1 MKICGQEFDDG
12 VIARIRRAVAE
23 EPELSRAGL
32 SRLVCQWLNWRA
44 ATGRLK
50 EMSCRLALRR
60 LEQRGQLVLP
70 AARSLPGQPPRRRTR
85 HRAQRAVKIAGVRC
99 RLAELGPV
107 ELVQVG
113 SCDSQASRVWNELMR
128 RHHYLGAGPLCGAQM
143 RYLVRSPQ
151 RGWLGGLAFS
161 GAAWRLKA
169 RDQWI
174 GWSEPVRQQHLERVV
189 GNSRFLILPQ
199 IEVPH
204 LASKVLGMA
213 MRRLASD
220 WKQRYGYEP
229 LLVETF
235 VESGRFRGTSYRAA
249 NWVEVGQTQGRGR
262 QDRDRHGGKPVKRI
276 FVYPLQKR
284 ARQQLS
290 QLPAATRPPTPARPP
305 AAAPAD
311 WAEEEFGGA
320 ELGDRR
326 LSERLRVLARD
337 FYARPEAS
345 LPGACRSRAKTK
357 AAYRF
362 LEHPETDMQRLLAP
376 HYRATQKRVSR
387 HGVVLAVQDTSSLN
401 YSAHPATEDLG
412 PIGSQ
417 SEGPVGLLLHSTLAF
432 SLEGTPLGLLDVQC
446 WARDPA
452 EFGKKHR
459 RKQRL
464 IEEKESVKWLHS
476 FQAAGQA
483 QRQCRATQV
492 VSVGDREADIYEL
505 FHLALA
511 EPAGPK
517 LLVRAEQKRVLADEQ
532 GPLWDGVAHQP
543 LAGIQEIRVPRRAQR
558 AARIAGLEV
567 RFAPVTLR
575 PPRLKPRLG
584 ALTLWAVLA
593 QEAEP
598 PPGSEPVCWMLLT
611 TCPVDSFQAA
621 CEKLRWYSLR
631 WNIEVFH
638 RTLKSGCQIEQR
650 QLGSADRL
658 EACLAIDLVVAWRI
672 FHLAKLGRETPHVP
686 CTVYFEESEWKALV
700 AYITQN
706 PHPPHQP
713 PSLYQAMRM
722 VASLG
727 GFLGRKGDGEPG
739 TQTLWLGLQS
749 LDTMA
754 AMWRLL
760 TGPPRAHPPPVSS
773 DLTYG

>member
-1 MKICGQEFDDG
+1 MRICGQEFNDE
-12 VIARIRRAVAE
+12 VVARIRRAAAE
-23 EPELSRAGL
+23 EPELSRAAL
-32 SRLVCQWLNWRA
+32 SRRVCQWLNWRA
-44 ATGRLK
+44 ANGRLK

-60 LEQRGQLVLP
+60 LEQRDRLVLP
-70 AARSLPGQPPRRRTR
+70 AARGRPGQQECKRVGG
-85 HRAQRAVKIAGVRC
+85 RAQRAVKIAGVRC
-99 RLAELGPV
+99 RLAELGAV

-113 SCDSQASRVWNELMR
+113 SRDSQASRVWKELMK
-128 RHHYLGAGPLCGAQM
+128 RHHYLGAGPLCGAQL

-161 GAAWRLKA
+161 AAAWRLRA
-169 RDQWI
+169 RDRWI
-174 GWSEPVRQQHLERVV
+174 GWSEPARQQHLQRVV
-189 GNSRFLILPQ
+189 ANSRFLILPQ
-199 IEVPH
+199 VEVPH

-213 MRRLASD
+213 TRRLALD

-235 VESGRFRGTSYRAA
+235 VEKGRFRGTSYRAA

-262 QDRDRHGGKPVKRI
+262 QDRARRGGESVKRV

-290 QLPAATRPPTPARPP
+290 QLPAGRLPASPPRQL

-326 LSERLRVLARD
+326 LSERLLVLARD

-345 LPGACRSRAKTK
+345 VPGACRSRAKTK

-362 LEHPETDMQRLLAP
+362 LEHPETDMQRLLEP
-376 HYRATQKRVSR
+376 HYRATQQRASR
-387 HGVVLAVQDTSSLN
+387 HAVVLAVQDTSSLN
-401 YSAHPATEDLG
+401 YSAHPATENLG

-417 SEGPVGLLLHSTLAF
+417 LEGPVGLLLHSTLAF
-432 SLEGTPLGLLDVQC
+432 NLEGTPLGLLDVQC
-446 WARDPA
+446 WAREQA
-452 EFGKKHR
+452 QFGKRHR
-459 RKQRL
+459 RKQRA
-464 IEEKESVKWLHS
+464 IEEKESAKWLKS
-476 FQAAGQA
+476 FQAAAQT
-483 QRQCRATQV
+483 QRQCRGTQV
-492 VSVGDREADIYEL
+492 ISVGDREADIYEL
-505 FHLALA
+505 FQLALA
-511 EPAGPK
+511 EAAGPK
-517 LLVRAEQKRVLADEQ
+517 LLVRAEQKRVLTDEQ
-532 GPLWDGVAHQP
+532 GPLWEVVASQP
-543 LAGIQEIRVPRRAQR
+543 LAGIQEVRLPRRAQR
-558 AARIAGLEV
+558 AARLAGLEV

-575 PPRLKPRLG
+575 PPRLKPSLG
-584 ALTLWAVLA
+584 PLALWAVLA
-593 QEAEP
+593 EESQP
-598 PPGSEPVCWMLLT
+598 PAGSEPVCWMLLT
-611 TCPVDSFQAA
+611 TCPVDNFQAA
-621 CEKLRWYSLR
+621 CEKLRWYALR

-672 FHLAKLGRETPHVP
+672 FHLAKLGRETPHLP
-686 CTVYFEESEWKALV
+686 CTVYFEEAEWKALL

-706 PHPPHQP
+706 PNPPDQP

-760 TGPPRAHPPPVSS
+760 SGPSRAHPPPVSS
-773 DLTYG
+773 HLTYG

>member
-1 MKICGQEFDDG
+1 M
-12 VIARIRRAVAE
+12 ARIGRVVAE
-23 EPELSRAGL
+23 EPELSRAAL
-32 SRLVCQWLNWRA
+32 SRRVCQWLSWRA
-44 ATGRLK
+44 ANGRWK
-50 EMSCRLALRR
+50 QMSCRLALRR
-60 LEQRGQLVLP
+60 LEQQGQLVLP
-70 AARSLPGQPPRRRTR
+70 AARSRPGQQRRRR
-85 HRAQRAVKIAGVRC
+85 PRDRAQRPVETAKVCCG
-99 RLAELGPV
+99 LAQLGPV
-107 ELVQVG
+107 ELVLVG
-113 SCDSQASRVWNELMR
+113 SCDRQASRVWNALMK

-174 GWSEPVRQQHLERVV
+174 GWRESVRQQHLERVV

-199 IEVPH
+199 VEVPH

-213 MRRLASD
+213 TRRLASD
-220 WKQRYGYEP
+220 WQQRYGYQP

-235 VESGRFRGTSYRAA
+235 VDSARFRGTSYRAA
-249 NWVEVGQTQGRGR
+249 NWLEVGQTQGRGR
-262 QDRDRHGGKPVKRI
+262 QDRDRHCGKPVKRV

-290 QLPAATRPPTPARPP
+290 QLPAATGPSAPVRPP
-305 AAAPAD
+305 AAAAAD

-326 LSERLRVLARD
+326 LSERLLVLARD

-362 LEHPETDMQRLLAP
+362 LEHSDTDMQRLLAP
-376 HYRATQKRVSR
+376 HYRATQHRV
-387 HGVVLAVQDTSSLN
+387 GGQAVVLAVQDTSSLN
-401 YSAHPATEDLG
+401 YSAHPATENLG

-417 SEGPVGLLLHSTLAF
+417 LEGPVGLLLHSTMAF
-432 SLEGTPLGLLDVQC
+432 TLEGTPLGLLNVQC
-446 WARDPA
+446 WARDQGA
-452 EFGKKHR
+452 FGKRHR
-459 RKQRL
+459 RKQRA
-464 IEEKESVKWLHS
+464 IEEKESAKWLQS
-476 FQAAGQA
+476 FQAAAQT

-492 VSVGDREADIYEL
+492 ISVGDREADIYEL

-517 LLVRAEQKRVLADEQ
+517 LLVRAQHPRVLAEEQ
-532 GPLWDGVAHQP
+532 GPLWEAVASQP

-558 AARIAGLEV
+558 AARIAELEV

-575 PPRLKPRLG
+575 PPRLKPYLG
-584 ALTLWAVLA
+584 PLTLWAVLA
-593 QEAEP
+593 EERQP
-598 PPGSEPVCWMLLT
+598 PSGSKPVCWMLLT

-686 CTVYFEESEWKALV
+686 CTVYFEEAEWKALV

-706 PHPPHQP
+706 PHPPDQP

-760 TGPPRAHPPPVSS
+760 TGPPQAHPPPVSS